1 MSIVTV
7 FVQSDNASSE
17 RRFDKGI
24 SISQLKTKLEPIT
37 GIPAESQLLQLYNGD
52 TLVTSVEG
60 DDYMLGAFPV
70 DNFMTLKV
78 LIHYSMVMDY
88 SMNIKP
94 NYNHDSIRLLTP
106 ILAIIEIN
114 IMICHLWKNM
124 NYRKKNMRNAQEN
137 SVLAFKQRNKLGR
150 FSDALS
156 QTSDS
161 YTFEEEA
168 KNIKVGDRC
177 EVDFGDAEGL
187 KRRGTVKYV
196 GETKFKPGYWVG
208 VQYDEPVGK
217 HDGTVQGEQY
227 FSCPA
232 KYGAFVRPN
241 KVKIGDY
248 PEEEFEE

>member
-1 MSIVTV
+1 MTI
-7 FVQSDNASSE
+7 FVQCDNASSE

-24 SISQLKTKLEPIT
+24 TISQLKAKLEPIT
-37 GIPAESQLLQLYNGD
+37 GIPAEAQLLQLYNGD

-60 DDYMLGAFPV
+60 DNYMLGAFPV

-78 LIHYSMVMDY
+78 IDTNPS
-88 SMNIKP
+88 SQ
-94 NYNHDSIRLLTP
+94 
-106 ILAIIEIN
+106 
-114 IMICHLWKNM
+114 
-124 NYRKKNMRNAQEN
+124 RNQYTDLSLVEKYELPEEEYAKRTD

-150 FSDALS
+150 FSDAHSL
-156 QTSDS
+156 TSDS

-196 GETKFKPGYWVG
+196 GEAKFKPGYWVG

-217 HDGTVQGEQY
+217 HDGVVQGERY
-227 FSCPA
+227 FSCPD

-241 KVKIGDY
+241 KVKVGDY
-248 PEEEFEE
+248 PEEEFDEM

>member
-1 MSIVTV
+1 MSIVTI
-7 FVQSDNASSE
+7 FVQCDNASSE

-24 SISQLKTKLEPIT
+24 TISQLKAKLEPIT
-37 GIPAESQLLQLYNGD
+37 GIPAEAQLLQLYNGD

-60 DDYMLGAFPV
+60 DNYML
-70 DNFMTLKV
+70 D
-78 LIHYSMVMDY
+78 
-88 SMNIKP
+88 
-94 NYNHDSIRLLTP
+94 
-106 ILAIIEIN
+106 
-114 IMICHLWKNM
+114 
-124 NYRKKNMRNAQEN
+124 

-150 FSDALS
+150 FSDAHSL
-156 QTSDS
+156 TSDS

-196 GETKFKPGYWVG
+196 GEAKFKPGYWVG

-217 HDGTVQGEQY
+217 HDGVVQGERY
-227 FSCPA
+227 FSCPD

-241 KVKIGDY
+241 KVKVGDY
-248 PEEEFEE
+248 PEEEFDEM